1 MKKFVTINADKA
13 RNLRYTFNSLMILEE
28 QLDKPIT
35 EIGNNISFKD
45 INLLVWAGLIHEEP
59 ALTREQVGEII
70 DACMENEGLQ
80 SLIEKVGQAL
90 SATFGNT
97 VTPKK

>member
-13 RNLRYTFNSLMILEE
+13 RNLRYTFNSLMLLEE
-28 QLDKPIT
+28 NLDKPVT
-35 EIGNNISFKD
+35 EIGTNVSFKD

-59 ALTREQVGEII
+59 GLTREQAGEII
-70 DACMENEGLQ
+70 DACIENEGLQ
-80 SLIEKVGQAL
+80 TLIEKAGQAL

-97 VTPKK
+97 IKPKK